1 MRNIALLTSGGDSPG
16 MNACIRAAV
25 RAALERGAQVWG
37 VQDGYEGLVLQRMEP
52 LTSRGVA
59 GILQRGGTIL
69 GAGRCG
75 EFMDA
80 PVRQRCV
87 DYLRKQGVDGLI
99 VVGGDGSLQG
109 VLELHRLGFPS
120 VGVPGTID
128 NDVAGTDLCIGTDTA
143 INTAVEAIDRLR
155 DTASA
160 HHRAMIVEVMGRH
173 SGYIARMAALASGA
187 EMVLAPEQPVEIGQV
202 FDEMQEVERR
212 GKRHFIVVVAEGSSM
227 GGAELTRLI
236 NEADNPYKARYQVL
250 GYIQRGGSPSASDR
264 VLATRMG
271 VAAVDALWEGRSGVL
286 VAWRGDQMV
295 LRPLEES
302 DGASPPSEAGLDR
315 ALEITAT

>member
-1 MRNIALLTSGGDSPG
+1 MRAIALLTSGGDSPG
-16 MNACIRAAV
+16 MNACLRAAV
-25 RAALERGAQVWG
+25 RAALERGTQVWG
-37 VQDGYEGLVLQRMEP
+37 VQDGYDGLVLQRMEP

-69 GAGRCG
+69 GAGRC
-75 EFMDA
+75 EDFLDA
-80 PVRQRCV
+80 PARQRCV
-87 DYLRKQGVDGLI
+87 EYLRKQGVDGLM
-99 VVGGDGSLQG
+99 VVGGDGSLRG
-109 VLELHRLGFPS
+109 VLELHRLGFPA

-143 INTAVEAIDRLR
+143 VNTAVEAIDRLR

-160 HHRAMIVEVMGRH
+160 HHRAMVVEVMGRH

-187 EMVLAPEQPVEIGQV
+187 EMVLAPEHSVEIGQV

-212 GKRHFIVVVAEGSSM
+212 GKRHFIIVVAEGASM
-227 GGAELTRLI
+227 GVAELSQLI
-236 NEADNPYKARYQVL
+236 NEADNPYEARYQVL
-250 GYIQRGGSPSASDR
+250 GYIQRGGSPTAFDR

-271 VAAVDALWEGRSGVL
+271 VAAVDALWEGQSGVM
-286 VAWRGDQMV
+286 VAWQGDRVV
-295 LRPLEES
+295 LRSLEETA
-302 DGASPPSEAGLDR
+302 GAPPPSETGLDR

>member
-1 MRNIALLTSGGDSPG
+1 MRAIALLTSGGDSPG
-16 MNACIRAAV
+16 MNACLRAAV

-37 VQDGYEGLVLQRMEP
+37 VQDGYDGLVLQRMEP

-69 GAGRCG
+69 GAGRC
-75 EFMDA
+75 EDFLDA
-80 PVRQRCV
+80 PARQRCV
-87 DYLRKQGVDGLI
+87 EYLRKQGVDGLM
-99 VVGGDGSLQG
+99 VVGGDGSLRG
-109 VLELHRLGFPS
+109 VLELHRLGFPA

-143 INTAVEAIDRLR
+143 VNTAVEAIDRLR

-160 HHRAMIVEVMGRH
+160 HHRAMVVEVMGRH

-187 EMVLAPEQPVEIGQV
+187 EMVLAPEHSLEIGQV

-212 GKRHFIVVVAEGSSM
+212 GKRHFIIVVAEGASM
-227 GGAELTRLI
+227 GAAELSQLI
-236 NEADNPYKARYQVL
+236 NEADNPYEARYQVL
-250 GYIQRGGSPSASDR
+250 GYIQRGGSPTAFDR

-271 VAAVDALWEGRSGVL
+271 VAAVDALWEGQSGVM
-286 VAWRGDQMV
+286 VAWQGDRVV
-295 LRPLEES
+295 LRSLEETA
-302 DGASPPSEAGLDR
+302 GAPPPSETGLDR